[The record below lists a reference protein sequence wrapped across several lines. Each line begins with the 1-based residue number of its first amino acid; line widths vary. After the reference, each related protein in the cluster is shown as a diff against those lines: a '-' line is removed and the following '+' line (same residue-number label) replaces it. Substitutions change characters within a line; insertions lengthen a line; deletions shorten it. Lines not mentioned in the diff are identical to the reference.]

1 MADEMS
7 FRRLDR
13 VHPVTHALS
22 TTFKRIFLIMTSVV
36 VFGSELT
43 LLSKAGCYLTIVGVQ
58 WHRLARV
65 Q

>member
-22 TTFKRIFLIMTSVV
+22 TTFKRIFLIIISVV
-36 VFGSELT
+36 VFGSEPVSYTHLT
-43 LLSKAGCYLTIVGVQ
+43 LPTKA
-58 WHRLARV
+58 
-65 Q
+65 